1 MGYSTMPVL
10 LTRLRAYVDNLSL
23 PLTLTLALS
32 VGLALP
38 LGAAAWLH
46 LTEQRAALLARLE
59 DDHRRILEVL
69 ALGMQIP
76 LWEIRPEAGEPLIDA
91 LMLDPRIT
99 TIEVASPLAPD
110 FLGAS
115 APERRLGKERILE
128 RSVLRDGES
137 IGQVRVTM
145 DTGQLASRLA
155 DQWLE
160 IAVSGLLQFFT
171 GMIIIFAL
179 LRFKVLGPLQ
189 RLVSQARVLA
199 AGALD
204 HPLAWNRGDELGELG
219 RSFEETRR
227 ALRALVAD
235 LAQRN
240 QELEAREAEL
250 GRQAVVLRAALDN
263 MSDGITLV
271 DADLQLVAWNRR
283 FTEIMSLPE
292 HLVRPGL
299 SIQELPRLQV
309 NHQGYTRAERTAL
322 LDPLRDSFRPG
333 ESSTVQTRL
342 HDGRLI
348 EIRRRPVPEGGFVS
362 TYTDI
367 TEALE
372 ARRRADEN
380 RHLLEAVMDAVPAM
394 IHVKDRQ
401 LRYRM
406 VNRQFLEHW
415 DLGRNGFLGRT
426 SQELFPPHIHQLV
439 DVEDRKVLD
448 TGKPSPF
455 YEFQHQDQNDQT
467 VTVWATK
474 VPLLGP
480 SGEVTHIVTVDID
493 ITEHR
498 HAEQERQRWLQLFQ
512 DAIESLPDGFAIYD
526 AQERLVNCNQ
536 SFADLFGVP
545 ADSLKGATA
554 TALYQRAWPLIETVD
569 GRPPEET
576 RLPDHF
582 PPLPGGESL
591 EVHLKDGR
599 WLLSSYHPTAE
610 GGMVFVRADIT
621 RLKLAEQEISRQ
633 REALH
638 QSEKLSALGSL
649 LAGVAHELNNP
660 LSVVVGRSIMLE
672 NQAENDAL
680 RDRLGKIRQ
689 AAERCARIVKTF
701 LAVARQQPPQ
711 RAQVHLNT
719 LIENA
724 VEMVDYGLRTANV
737 EVVMD
742 LDPELPELSV
752 DADQLTQVFTNLL
765 VNARQALEETPEPR
779 RLEITSRYLADT
791 NSVRLT
797 FTDTGPGIPPEIRP
811 RIFEP
816 FYTSKPTGVG
826 TGIGLS
832 FSHGVVTSHGGRI
845 YLQEQTDTGARFVIL
860 LPVESPLNVPAAA
873 SATPKQARGRGRRVL
888 VVDDEAE
895 IAELLREILEREEYA
910 VVLAASGNEALERL
924 EDGNFELIISDLKMP
939 DLDGPGL
946 YRRLAQIRPELLER
960 LILITG
966 DTLGTGTEEFLA
978 HCQRPVIEKPFAP
991 GDIVRLLENV
1001 LEGTWRPGED

>member
-1 MGYSTMPVL
+1 MPVL

-59 DDHRRILEVL
+59 ADHSRILEVL

-76 LWEIRPEAGEPLIDA
+76 LWEIRPEAGKPLIDA
-91 LMLDPRIT
+91 LMLDQRIT

-110 FLGAS
+110 FLGAR
-115 APERRLGKERILE
+115 APERRLGQEQILE
-128 RSVLRDGES
+128 RPVLRDGEL
-137 IGQVRVTM
+137 IGQVRVAM

-155 DQWLE
+155 EQWLD

-171 GMIIIFAL
+171 GMVIIFAL
-179 LRFKVLGPLQ
+179 LRYKVLGPLQ

-204 HPLAWNRGDELGELG
+204 HPLAWSRGDELGELG

-240 QELEAREAEL
+240 RELEAREAEL

-271 DADLQLVAWNRR
+271 DADLRLVAWNRR

-292 HLVRPGL
+292 DLVRPGI
-299 SIQELPRLQV
+299 SIQELPRLQA
-309 NHQGYTRAERTAL
+309 NHQGYTQAERAAL

-362 TYTDI
+362 TYTDV

-415 DLGRNGFLGRT
+415 RLGREGFLGRT
-426 SQELFPPHIHQLV
+426 SGELFPPHIHRLV
-439 DVEDRKVLD
+439 EVEDRKVLD
-448 TGKPSPF
+448 TGRPSPF
-455 YEFQHQDQNDQT
+455 YEFEHLDEHGQK
-467 VTVWATK
+467 VTIWATK

-480 SGEVTHIVTVDID
+480 DGEVTHIVTVDID
-493 ITEHR
+493 ISEHR
-498 HAEQERQRWLQLFQ
+498 RAEQERQRWLQLFQ

-536 SFADLFGVP
+536 AFADLFGAT

-554 TALYQRAWPLIETVD
+554 TALYRRAWPLIETVN

-576 RLPDHF
+576 RRPNHF
-582 PPLPGGESL
+582 PPPRGGESL
-591 EVHLKDGR
+591 EIHLKDGR

-672 NQAENDAL
+672 SQAQDGTL

-737 EVVMD
+737 EVTMD
-742 LDPELPELSV
+742 LDPDLPELSV
-752 DADQLTQVFTNLL
+752 DADQITQVFTNLL
-765 VNARQALEETPEPR
+765 VNARQALEEVPEPR
-779 RLEITSRYLADT
+779 RLEIASRYLAEAGL
-791 NSVRLT
+791 VQLT
-797 FTDTGPGIPPEIRP
+797 FSDNGPGIPPDIRP

-832 FSHGVVTSHGGRI
+832 FSHGVITSHGGRI
-845 YLQEQTDTGARFVIL
+845 HLEDRAGPGARFVIQ
-860 LPVESPLNVPAAA
+860 LPVEPPRDKPAEPCPENGR
-873 SATPKQARGRGRRVL
+873 SRSRGRTVL

-895 IAELLREILEREEYA
+895 IAELLREVLEREGYA
-910 VVLAASGNEALERL
+910 VDLAASGNEALERL
-924 EDGNFELIISDLKMP
+924 ETGTYDLIVSDLKMP

-946 YRRLAQIRPELLER
+946 YRRLAERGPALLER
-960 LILITG
+960 LVFITG
-966 DTLGTGTEEFLA
+966 DTLGAGTKEFLA
-978 HCQRPVIEKPFAP
+978 HCRRPVIEKPFVP
-991 GDIVRLLENV
+991 RDIVRLLDEV
-1001 LEGTWRPGED
+1001 LEGNWRPEGD